1 MTRYYIVSGVPTDEM
16 YADGKN
22 AIAECKRSGLKST
35 AAYCYTAML
44 SAAPPFV
51 WPEEAVEAASR
62 AGNPKAWELIDN
74 PPKNISSHRD
84 VIRESE
90 INAMNRALNAALK
103 VLEGRDDK

>member
-1 MTRYYIVSGVPTDEM
+1 MTRYYIVSGEPTWEM
-16 YADGKN
+16 NSKPSEYYQYY
-22 AIAECKRSGLKST
+22 R
-35 AAYCYTAML
+35 AML
-44 SAAPPFV
+44 SSAPPFV

-103 VLEGRDDK
+103 VLEGRDG